1 MTTTERRVQR
11 VRHELLIRHVTVSQI
26 TQPSPGFLSITF
38 TGPQLAQFDSLSF
51 DDHVKFLIP
60 DGTGEMHRRDYT
72 PRQFDTV
79 NRTVTL
85 EFALHASGVMSDW
98 ARQAK
103 VGDAAVI
110 GGPRGSMVI
119 PTDYAWH
126 LLVGDASALPAM
138 HRRLEELPSHVQAI
152 VIAHANAPED
162 RRAFSSPAQH
172 TVQWVQTDDDL
183 VNAVRALD
191 LPESQGYAWCA
202 GEASVM
208 ARLRDVLFEDKQL
221 PRETVKVAAYWKAGT
236 ADHHETL

>member
-38 TGPQLAQFDSLSF
+38 TGPLLAQFDSLSF
-51 DDHVKFLIP
+51 DDHVKFMIP

-72 PRQFDTV
+72 PRHFDTIS
-79 NRTVTL
+79 RSVTL

-138 HRRLEELPSHVQAI
+138 HRRLEELPADAHAI
-152 VIAHANAPED
+152 VIAHASSAAD
-162 RRAFSSPAQH
+162 RRAFSSRARH
-172 TVQWVQTDDDL
+172 TVQWVDSDEAL
-183 VNAVRALD
+183 VSAVRALD
-191 LPESQGYAWCA
+191 LPDGEGFAWCA
-202 GEASVM
+202 GEASAM
-208 ARLRDVLFEDKQL
+208 ARLRDVLLEDKQL
-221 PRETVKVAAYWKAGT
+221 PRETIKVAAYWKAGA